1 MISPLCLKPW
11 MIYAAVFTLWSAGL
25 SVYAFRSGQQV
36 VYAKI
41 AKEESRYMNEINK
54 KNVELQKLSAQ
65 LRNKEADKEIV
76 FQTIEKEV
84 IRYVKNVDDV
94 KCFNDD
100 GMQLIKNIA
109 SGKLSDPKPP
119 INLVP
124 GRIAGTGERYGE

>member
-1 MISPLCLKPW
+1 MLRPIWLKPW
-11 MIYAAVFTLWSAGL
+11 MIYTAVFTLWSAGL

-84 IRYVKNVDDV
+84 IRYVKNVADV

-100 GMQLIKNIA
+100 GMHLIKNIA
-109 SGKLSDPKPP
+109 SGKLGDPKPP
-119 INLVP
+119 VKLVP
-124 GRIAGTGERYGE
+124 GRIAGAGERYGE